1 MTGPP
6 DPAPPAR
13 LEATRRSVGPGP
25 MLAGAL
31 ILAVVFLA
39 GLLVG
44 RGVGSPTSPPPG
56 PSPVAAIPSPT
67 GALASGP
74 TGAPASDPT
83 VTAPAA
89 VSALPSAAVSAPAS
103 AARSTPPSPS
113 LPSDA
118 PAMSRPADFG
128 LFWEALALVQERY
141 VDRDS
146 LTDMEITYGAISGL
160 VDGLGDTGHSVFLT
174 PDEVAAQQ
182 DALDGRLTGIGALLG
197 ERGGSPVIVSV
208 ISGAPAA
215 EAGVRSGDRIIAIDG
230 QRADRLTTEQIVGLV
245 RGEAGTAVTLTVIH
259 PADDEEID
267 ITVVRAVIHVPTV
280 TWAMVPGTD
289 IADIRVIQ
297 FSSGA
302 AAAAMTAISEAL
314 AAGARAIIL
323 DLRSDPGGLVDEA
336 IGLASQFLSQGSVV
350 YQRQDADGVTT
361 PVPARPDGLAL
372 ELPMVVLV
380 DQGTASSAEIVAG
393 AIADNERGPVIGVP
407 TFGTGTVLN
416 TFELS
421 DGSAVRL
428 GVEHWLTPDGDLI
441 FDNGITPDEE
451 VELPAESIPL
461 EPGDLAALDPAALTA
476 SGDSQLLRAVEI
488 LTDQH

>member
-1 MTGPP
+1 
-6 DPAPPAR
+6 
-13 LEATRRSVGPGP
+13 

-44 RGVGSPTSPPPG
+44 RGVGSPTAPPPG
-56 PSPVAAIPSPT
+56 TSSVAAIPS
-67 GALASGP
+67 P

-89 VSALPSAAVSAPAS
+89 DSAPAS
-103 AARSTPPSPS
+103 AAVSALPSGAGSAGRSTPPSPS

-118 PAMSRPADFG
+118 PATSRPADFG

-267 ITVVRAVIHVPTV
+267 ITVVRAVIQVPTV

-461 EPGDLAALDPAALTA
+461 EPGDLAALDSAALTA